1 MWPPAAVRAPSRA
14 RCRGV
19 LQRSFAIGRCASTS
33 APRGL
38 GRWATAHG
46 AADAGCAA
54 GTLAPRRAGLRRRLA
69 AGRLVTD
76 GDAERVRLGS
86 RPERRSA
93 IPARRTGRR
102 GAARAGSVRIIIS
115 PSRRG
120 GANRST
126 VGNEERATTRAC
138 ARGARARFAKQT
150 TRRSDGARFA
160 RNPRDARARFAAQTT
175 RRSEGVRARGQS
187 TPALGLLED
196 GLALDG
202 TLWRSLQ
209 ICDAP
214 ALGLLEDGL
223 ALDDGARRRREGA
236 RADGPALRAA
246 RRADAPEALVERHV
260 AREAA
265 AAVALRLVKMPP
277 S

>member
-160 RNPRDARARFAAQTT
+160 RNPRDARARFAEQTT

-187 TPALGLLED
+187 T
-196 GLALDG
+196 
-202 TLWRSLQ
+202 
-209 ICDAP
+209 P